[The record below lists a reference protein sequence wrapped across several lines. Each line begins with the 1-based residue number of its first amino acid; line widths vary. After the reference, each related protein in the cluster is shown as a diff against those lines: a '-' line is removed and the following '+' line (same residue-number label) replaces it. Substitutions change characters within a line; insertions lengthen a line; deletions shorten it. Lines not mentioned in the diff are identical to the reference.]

1 MDMPSCDV
9 LNNPNREDLDPE
21 DPDKRE
27 TVNYY

>member
-9 LNNPNREDLDPE
+9 LNNRDREDLDHE
-21 DPDKRE
+21 DLDKRE